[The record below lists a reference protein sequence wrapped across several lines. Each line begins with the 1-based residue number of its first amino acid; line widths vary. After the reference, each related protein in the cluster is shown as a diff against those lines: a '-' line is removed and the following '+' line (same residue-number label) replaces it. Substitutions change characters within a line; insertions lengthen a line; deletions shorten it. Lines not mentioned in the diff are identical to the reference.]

1 MSNNQ
6 LIFGA
11 DALARSNNSDAVLV
25 REGSDEVLA
34 YVDLWSDAAK
44 VEDLVWS
51 VMTPSGKQV
60 FRHGSLMYVPMALV
74 LERS

>member
-1 MSNNQ
+1 MSNTQ

-11 DALARSNNSDAVLV
+11 DALALSNNSDAVLV

-34 YVDLWSDAAK
+34 YVDLWSDADK

-51 VMTPSGKQV
+51 VMTPCGKQI
-60 FRHGSLMYVPMALV
+60 FRHGALMYVTVALS
-74 LERS
+74 L